1 MIQLTTSS
9 AHETREVASKVAALV
24 EPGDL
29 ILLVGELG
37 AGKTT
42 FVQGFGRSLGVT
54 EPITS
59 PTFTVAREYEGAR
72 LTMHHLDVYRL
83 EEIEEVLDLAL
94 PELLDS
100 PSVTLIEWGDAIIPA
115 LPAEYLEVRV
125 EYGDDDD
132 ERVIGLRPVGKPW
145 LRRELALTK
154 LADGGAPAC

>member
-9 AHETREVASKVAALV
+9 ARETQEVASKIAALI
-24 EPGDL
+24 EQGDL
-29 ILLVGELG
+29 VLLVGELG

-42 FVQGFGRSLGVT
+42 FAQGFGQALGVV

-59 PTFTVAREYEGAR
+59 PTFTLAREYEGQR

-83 EEIEEVLDLAL
+83 EQIDEVLDLAL

-100 PSVTLIEWGDAIIPA
+100 ASVTLIEWGDAIIPA
-115 LPAEYLEVRV
+115 LPGEYLEVRL

-132 ERVIGLRPVGKPW
+132 ERVISVRPVGHRW
-145 LRRELALTK
+145 LSRDTALTRT
-154 LADGGAPAC
+154 LEGLQG

>member
-9 AHETREVASKVAALV
+9 ARETQEVASEIAALV
-24 EPGDL
+24 EQGDL

-37 AGKTT
+37 AGKTA
-42 FVQGFGRSLGVT
+42 FVQGFGKALGVT

-59 PTFTVAREYEGAR
+59 PTFTLAREYEGHR
-72 LTMHHLDVYRL
+72 LTIHHLDVYRL
-83 EEIEEVLDLAL
+83 EQIDEVLDLAL

-100 PSVTLIEWGDAIIPA
+100 ASVTLIEWGDAIIPA

-132 ERVIGLRPVGKPW
+132 ERVIGLRPVGKQW
-145 LRRELALTK
+145 LRRESRLAK
-154 LADGGAPAC
+154 IVEHRGAV

>member
-9 AHETREVASKVAALV
+9 ARETQEVASKIAALV
-24 EPGDL
+24 EQGDL

-42 FVQGFGRSLGVT
+42 FVQGFGKALGVD

-59 PTFTVAREYEGAR
+59 PTFTLAREYDGHR
-72 LTMHHLDVYRL
+72 LTIHHLDVYRL
-83 EEIEEVLDLAL
+83 EQIDEVLDLAL

-100 PSVTLIEWGDAIIPA
+100 ASVTLIEWGDAIIPA

-132 ERVIGLRPVGKPW
+132 ERVIGLRPVGRQW
-145 LRRELALTK
+145 LRRETALGRVV
-154 LADGGAPAC
+154 DQGGAV

>member
-9 AHETREVASKVAALV
+9 ARETQEVASKIAALI
-24 EPGDL
+24 EQGDL
-29 ILLVGELG
+29 VLLVGELG

-42 FVQGFGRSLGVT
+42 FAQGFGQALGVV

-59 PTFTVAREYEGAR
+59 PTFTLAREYEGQR

-83 EEIEEVLDLAL
+83 EQIDEVLDLAL

-100 PSVTLIEWGDAIIPA
+100 ASVTLIEWGDAIIPA
-115 LPAEYLEVRV
+115 LPGEYLEVRL

-132 ERVIGLRPVGKPW
+132 ERVIGVRPVGRRW
-145 LRRELALTK
+145 LSRETALTRT
-154 LADGGAPAC
+154 LEGLQG

>member
-9 AHETREVASKVAALV
+9 AHETQEVASKLAALV
-24 EPGDL
+24 EEGDL

-42 FVQGFGRSLGVT
+42 FVQGFGKALGVP

-59 PTFTVAREYEGAR
+59 PTFTLAREYEGHR
-72 LTMHHLDVYRL
+72 LTIHHLDVYRL
-83 EEIEEVLDLAL
+83 EQIDEVLDLAL

-100 PSVTLIEWGDAIIPA
+100 ESVTLIEWGDAIIPA

-125 EYGDDDD
+125 EYGDDDN
-132 ERVIGLRPVGKPW
+132 ERVIGVRPVGTQW
-145 LRRELALTK
+145 LRREHALARLG
-154 LADGGAPAC
+154 DHGGAI

>member
-9 AHETREVASKVAALV
+9 ARETQEVASKIAALL
-24 EPGDL
+24 EQGDL
-29 ILLVGELG
+29 VLLVGELG

-42 FVQGFGRSLGVT
+42 FAQGFGQALGVV

-59 PTFTVAREYEGAR
+59 PTFTLAREYEGQR

-83 EEIEEVLDLAL
+83 EQIDEVLDLAL

-100 PSVTLIEWGDAIIPA
+100 ASVTLIEWGDAIIPA
-115 LPAEYLEVRV
+115 LPGEYLEVRL

-132 ERVIGLRPVGKPW
+132 ERVIGVRPVGRRW
-145 LRRELALTK
+145 LSRETALTRT
-154 LADGGAPAC
+154 LEGIQG